1 MKNTDNKQVVAAGKL
16 ITQII
21 IIISLVEL
29 LIMSLLANALHDLS
43 VVEEALLDALLLSLL
58 SAPFIYFWI
67 IKPFVVA
74 RDKAEE
80 QLSHMAYH
88 DPLTHLP
95 NRRFLTEYLKKSLA
109 ACSRHDLRG
118 ALLLIDLDNF
128 KQINDTY
135 GHDAGDALLVE
146 VAKRLSSIV
155 RMEDIVSRLG
165 GDEFLAAIH
174 PLGDTETDAK
184 HNASIVAEKF
194 LEILS
199 QPFQYGNT
207 TLQARASIGIHMIS
221 ANSSNMD
228 SAIKEADKA
237 MYQAKR
243 NRKENGRIA
252 FFSDIGQN

>member
-1 MKNTDNKQVVAAGKL
+1 MNILENKRAFVVGKL
-16 ITQII
+16 IAQII

-29 LIMSLLANALHDLS
+29 LIMSLLATTLHDLS
-43 VVEEALLDALLLSLL
+43 VTEEALLDSLLLALL

-74 RDKAEE
+74 RDDAEE

-88 DPLTHLP
+88 DPLTQLP

-135 GHDAGDALLVE
+135 GHDAGDALLIE
-146 VAKRLSSIV
+146 SAKRLSSVI
-155 RMEDIVSRLG
+155 RLEDIISRLG

-174 PLGDTETDAK
+174 PLGDTDADAK
-184 HNASIVAEKF
+184 QNASIVAEKF
-194 LEILS
+194 LAILG
-199 QPFQYGNT
+199 QPFQYKT
-207 TLQARASIGIHMIS
+207 ITLQAKAHIGIHMIS
-221 ANSSNMD
+221 ANSQSME
-228 SAIKEADKA
+228 SAMKEADRA
-237 MYQAKR
+237 MYHAKQ
-243 NRKENGRIA
+243 NLTENKRII
-252 FFSDIGQN
+252 FFCDID